1 MHGKLNYSLS
11 EFGEVFFALKV
22 FIINFNL
29 NEIHSNSSEES
40 WNGIG
45 NRVRKTLGT
54 QGTSESS
61 EIKMVTSTLQ
71 LFAVRAS

>member
-11 EFGEVFFALKV
+11 EFGEVFFPLKV